1 MNQLRTRRGGHVL
14 VSLAVVAVAMLTTSG
29 AAHATAPPTIP
40 DGYVRLVDD
49 TGTITVVVPES
60 WTDVDTAPVPT
71 SDAAGVIPYITAS
84 PDYDSF
90 QQTYGTPGVV
100 FAALAYRDDVR
111 SVIDEFGLTT
121 GCEKI
126 RLEPYDDGVFVGLA
140 QVGTTCGTAG
150 TATGVLLAA
159 NPADQAFTAGVQIQ
173 AASVADEEA
182 VLMVLQTFGRVTTD
196 AVPGSAPPDT
206 TTTTNTGVVPGVSV
220 PTGLGPVEVATMFL
234 TALAAGDGA
243 TACALLAAE
252 EMTIN
257 FVEDAATCA
266 TDLSSQ
272 VAGQGEFW
280 ASVQITGD
288 EDTSSQTCDEEDPA
302 DDYVS
307 LELQG
312 PTDDGCL
319 SIGLEAD
326 GEWRIEDLS
335 NSIWNQAG

>member
-1 MNQLRTRRGGHVL
+1 
-14 VSLAVVAVAMLTTSG
+14 MLTTSG

-60 WTDVDTAPVPT
+60 WTDVDTVPI

-100 FAALAYRDDVR
+100 FAALPYRDDVR

-173 AASVADEEA
+173 AASEADEEA
-182 VLMVLQTFGRVTTD
+182 VLMVLETFGRVPR
-196 AVPGSAPPDT
+196 VPA
-206 TTTTNTGVVPGVSV
+206 
-220 PTGLGPVEVATMFL
+220 GLGPVEVATLFL
-234 TALAAGDGA
+234 DSLAAADGA

-266 TDLSSQ
+266 TELSSQ
-272 VAGQGEFW
+272 VAGTMSACRS
-280 ASVQITGD
+280 ASRPTASGASR
-288 EDTSSQTCDEEDPA
+288 TSRTRSGTRRADARHPPA
-302 DDYVS
+302 RRRRTV
-307 LELQG
+307 G
-312 PTDDGCL
+312 GM
-319 SIGLEAD
+319 GHVRM
-326 GEWRIEDLS
+326 G
-335 NSIWNQAG
+335 

>member
-1 MNQLRTRRGGHVL
+1 MNTVRARRGCLL
-14 VSLAVVAVAMLTTSG
+14 VPLAALATSLLATGPAG
-29 AAHATAPPTIP
+29 AAAPPTLP
-40 DGYVRLVDD
+40 PGYVRLVDD

-60 WTDVDTAPVPT
+60 WTDVETRPT
-71 SDAAGVIPYITAS
+71 ENAAGVIIPYISAS

-100 FAALAYRDDVR
+100 FAALPYRDDVR

-126 RLEPYDDGVFVGLA
+126 RLDPYDDGVFVGLA

-150 TATGVLLAA
+150 TASGVLLAA

-173 AASVADEEA
+173 AASAADEEA
-182 VLMVLQTFGRVTTD
+182 VLIVLQTFNRVTTD
-196 AVPGSAPPDT
+196 PAPGTAPPDS
-206 TTTTNTGVVPGVSV
+206 TTTNTGVVPGVSV
-220 PTGLGPVEVATMFL
+220 PAGLGPVEVATLFL
-234 TALAAGDGA
+234 DSLAAADGA

-266 TDLSSQ
+266 TELSSQ

-280 ASVQITGD
+280 AGVQITGD
-288 EDTSSQTCDEEDPA
+288 EDTASPGQCGGEEVG

-335 NSIWNQAG
+335 NSIWNQAS